1 MYHLCKLYNLGV
13 LEGRNSEWVPISYP
27 VRPNSIERVEAQSL
41 TIGNVRVNVID
52 SMHDYD

>member
-13 LEGRNSEWVPISYP
+13 LEGRNWEWVPISYP
-27 VRPNSIERVEAQSL
+27 VRPNSTERAKARSL
-41 TIGNVRVNVID
+41 TIGNVRVDVID